1 MHSYRKQAHMPMHY
15 DVMVSPHP
23 ELRLH
28 PLSWLF
34 ELFNVLKQFIV
45 PLLLLLFAGRSNSYE
60 FWGLLAIA
68 FMVPLAVARY
78 FTFRYQINDD
88 HLIIRSGLIHKT
100 VRNMAFTRIQNVT
113 LHQGLL
119 HRLMQVA
126 EVRLETG
133 GGEEEE
139 GRMRVLGLA
148 QAKQLQ
154 EIIRGQEIASAS
166 AQQIDP
172 QSSVT
177 EQLLLVLSNRELIKL
192 GLISNKGMILVF
204 AAFGALMQ
212 FDQSVPTKIFEGAG
226 KWLWNHSAE
235 LSQNSFVSY
244 FLGGFTVLIAAL
256 LFVRMISIIQSILH
270 YYGFE
275 LSQQGDRLSIQRG
288 LLSRFSGSLPRTR
301 IQAWTL
307 EQGFLQRRFNRFA
320 LRVDAV
326 ASGGAKSEHLESHWQ
341 LAPIADEQHIESIID
356 SVIPPGSWPISI
368 WQPLHPKA
376 WLREFK
382 KPAYF
387 LLIPT
392 LILVYWAWQFALLM
406 LLAYPWLWIQS
417 KQWAKYAGYSYDSGL
432 IAVREGWI
440 KKHWRFAEVRKLQ
453 AVYIKQSPFDR
464 KYGMATLFC
473 DTVNAGSFEPPLA
486 IRYIALED
494 AINLHR
500 EISST
505 IASK

>member
-1 MHSYRKQAHMPMHY
+1 M
-15 DVMVSPHP
+15 DSPNP

-45 PLLLLLFAGRSNSYE
+45 PILFLLFAGKSNSYE
-60 FWGLLAIA
+60 FWGLLGIA
-68 FMVPLAVARY
+68 FMVPLAIARY
-78 FTFRYQINDD
+78 YTFRYQINDD

-119 HRLMQVA
+119 HQLMQVA

-133 GGEEEE
+133 GGEKEE

-154 EIIRGQEIASAS
+154 EIIRGQETVSTS
-166 AQQIDP
+166 VQQIDQ
-172 QSSVT
+172 QSSVN
-177 EQLLLVLSNRELIKL
+177 EQSLLTLSNRELIKL

-204 AAFGALMQ
+204 AAIGGLMQ
-212 FDQSVPTKIFEGAG
+212 LDHSMPTKIFKNVGN
-226 KWLWNHSAE
+226 WLWNHSAE
-235 LSQNSFVSY
+235 LSQNSYLSY
-244 FLGGFTVLIAAL
+244 FLGGLTVLFTAL
-256 LFVRMISIIQSILH
+256 LFVRMISIVQAILH

-275 LSQQGDRLSIQRG
+275 LSQQADRLSIQRG
-288 LLSRFSGSLPRTR
+288 LLSRFNGSLPRSR

-307 EQGFLQRRFNRFA
+307 EQGFLQRRFGRFA
-320 LRVDAV
+320 LRIDAA
-326 ASGGAKSEHLESHWQ
+326 ASGGVKSEHMESHWQ
-341 LAPIADEQHIESIID
+341 LAPIADEQHIETIIH
-356 SVIPPGSWPISI
+356 SVIPQGSWPISI

-376 WLREFK
+376 WMREFK

-392 LILVYWAWQFALLM
+392 LILAYWAWQFALLM

-440 KKHWRFAEVRKLQ
+440 KKHWRFAEIRKVQ

-486 IRYIALED
+486 IRYITLED
-494 AINLHR
+494 AVNLHR
-500 EISST
+500 EISMV
-505 IASK
+505 IASN